1 MSDPLRLFIASPL
14 RGEAFGA
21 LNRLYAQ
28 RNQLAARLPWRIK
41 WIPPTQWHLTW
52 LFLGNVEQSRLTAIQ
67 TGLRTALSSMPPVE
81 VTLCDAMIWPS
92 VRKARLIVCG
102 LNADPGLSRISDAIR
117 QALPDYPADKPFVPH
132 ITLARLK
139 PGFSGLKA
147 RLLDWSLPPF
157 SHESW
162 PLGDVVLYS
171 SQLTAAGPVYEA
183 LESIS
188 LG

>member
-1 MSDPLRLFIASPL
+1 MSDTLRLFIASPV
-14 RGEAFGA
+14 RGQAFDA

-52 LFLGNVEQSRLTAIQ
+52 LFLGNVQTEKIASVQTSLNSALTSIA
-67 TGLRTALSSMPPVE
+67 PVE
-81 VTLCDAMIWPS
+81 VTLRDVTIWPS
-92 VRKARLIVCG
+92 ARKARLIVCG
-102 LNADPGLSRISDAIR
+102 LDADSRLLQISDAIR
-117 QALPDYPADKPFVPH
+117 QALPEYPADKPFVPH

-139 PGFSGLKA
+139 PDISGLKPRPA
-147 RLLDWSLPPF
+147 DWSLPPF
-157 SHESW
+157 SHAIW

>member
-1 MSDPLRLFIASPL
+1 MSDTLRLFIASPV

-21 LNRLYAQ
+21 LSRLYAQ
-28 RNQLAARLPWRIK
+28 RNQIAARLPWRIK
-41 WIPPTQWHLTW
+41 WIAPTQWHLTW
-52 LFLGNVEQSRLTAIQ
+52 LFLGNVPVEKIALIQ
-67 TGLRTALSSMPPVE
+67 TSLRTALVSLPSLE

-139 PGFSGLKA
+139 PNFSGLKA
-147 RLLDWSLPPF
+147 RPVDWSLPPF
-157 SHESW
+157 SHERW
-162 PLGDVVLYS
+162 PLDDVVLYS
-171 SQLTAAGPVYEA
+171 SQLTAAGPIYEA